1 MSVTKEELKTRMLA
15 EISND
20 YDKSEGSFFFDA
32 ISPVAIELEKSYTG
46 QESILSNAFV
56 ATASGSY
63 LDSKC
68 AELGVV
74 RKLATKATGTV
85 KISGAKGAVMT
96 KGSLVA
102 TELVTFQTKESVT
115 IGEGGSALVG
125 VECTA
130 SGTVGNVASNAIKYF
145 PITIEGI
152 LSVMNSEPFTSG
164 YDTETDESLRQRYYD
179 KINTPAT
186 SGNAAHYEQWA
197 KAVTGV
203 GSGKV
208 FPTWNGPGTVKVV
221 ICNRNK
227 RAADAK
233 LIKDTAEYIETQRP
247 IGATVTVESVQEKAI
262 DVTATVVLA
271 NGVILE
277 QVKNDFV
284 NVLKEYFK
292 EIALV
297 DQYVSYAKVGSLL
310 YSIYG
315 VADYSNLQLNK
326 GIANIALSEV
336 EVPVVGMVVLS

>member
-32 ISPVAIELEKSYTG
+32 ISPVAIELEKSYSG

-68 AELGVV
+68 AELGVA

-115 IGEGGSALVG
+115 IGEGGSEVVG
-125 VECTA
+125 VECMA
-130 SGTVGNVASNAIKYF
+130 SGTVGNVAANAIKYF

-152 LSVMNSEPFTSG
+152 LSVTNSEPFTSG

-221 ICNRNK
+221 ICDRNK
-227 RAADAK
+227 RAADTK
-233 LIKDTAEYIETQRP
+233 LIKDTAEYIEMQRP

-271 NGVILE
+271 NGVTLE

-310 YSIYG
+310 YGIYG

-326 GIANIALSEV
+326 GITNIALAEV